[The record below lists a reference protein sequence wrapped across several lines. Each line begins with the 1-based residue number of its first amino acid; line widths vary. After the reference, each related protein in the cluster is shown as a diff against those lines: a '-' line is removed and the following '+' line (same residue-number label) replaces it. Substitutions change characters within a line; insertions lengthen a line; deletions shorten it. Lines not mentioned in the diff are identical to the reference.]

1 MHDSSVESTGAT
13 ATPTKTISSGVS
25 IANSA
30 GSISGG
36 RRPGRRGEGTCV
48 WAELAAERTWKFF
61 APKRKVYVPCRLT
74 KFLNLYSYSP
84 WCSTSDCTSQLT
96 HPARHA
102 PKTW

>member
-1 MHDSSVESTGAT
+1 MHESSVESTGAT

-48 WAELAAERTWKFF
+48 WAELTARANLEVFRPEKEGLRALSTYKIPKF
-61 APKRKVYVPCRLT
+61 V
-74 KFLNLYSYSP
+74 
-84 WCSTSDCTSQLT
+84 QLLSLVQ
-96 HPARHA
+96 HV
-102 PKTW
+102 